1 MRLRSG
7 LHFNAP
13 EGVVTIRMLTPNQ
26 AVEHLAVWQVGI
38 PSAPF
43 ALKRLYECLRTHL
56 MIYGDTL
63 EDNEIGELPV
73 DAVLNLEIPEWIIE
87 CRQQGLT
94 EPEIQTIINTLGRD
108 TETIFRSAP
117 NEIYAL
123 PIALGSIRRFIA
135 VLNQHGIQIPVAP
148 PPPPSIASSPPVPPV
163 NIHTQGIDTQS
174 LAASLSVLKPDPQV
188 IEFVKGED
196 MIEFINKTKS
206 RLAQENVDDATRYRC
221 FRKSLAHEIL
231 AIAESEIGE
240 TITDYH
246 EYVNALI
253 NAIKT
258 PVHQYSASFQLKQLR
273 YNLSEHPSTFI
284 QKLKKAFTKAVGT
297 HTPEIFLHEL
307 MSHIPQFLTSEI
319 FTLGYN
325 GNLEQI
331 TTYLIRKHF
340 EYTQQQANKSRSD
353 KTHSQP
359 KVSTVSSLLKKPDPR
374 YNSKPY
380 QTKPHMNTSQ
390 QSSTIIC
397 NYCKKPGHTI
407 NQCRTR
413 PQNNRPYNRNA
424 STSNSNS
431 ASNSNANQNQA
442 SSSSQPLAITNTPAN
457 SSNLTIGSNP
467 NQLPPEPTQDGIRDS
482 RFSYTLHSA
491 QSPPIPM
498 LTHLG
503 ESQLSHMPTAVFKL
517 CRPNKEI
524 VREGKVLLDTGSA
537 ISALDSSIAEELG
550 AHIVPYSR
558 SLKGIAAQTVVPS
571 HGFAYAVVKHPKMAE
586 SRVFRL
592 QIVKDFEPV
601 CLIGN
606 AFLHLYYM
614 QLKSD
619 GNDYIT
625 TCSEYLDSTPLDPN
639 FYFRFCTSEETQQIF
654 ATTSCPTGNESDNY
668 ILDNRTKR
676 SANPVS
682 LQVGNTPAVI
692 AKCDLHSP
700 QELIEIQRNERP
712 FKTKIYD
719 KIDENLPDHL
729 KHQLADLIDSFQDTF
744 AKSKNDLGLVPSS
757 VCPISIDLDGQVPET
772 LPYNCPIH
780 RRNEFKKII
789 DEMIANDIIE
799 ESNAPGGSPAI
810 LVPKPDKSYRMVIDY
825 RKLNRLTR
833 VPRHPMPRIDDCLE
847 VVRNGQY
854 FNIFDLAQGYHQI
867 ELPPEERIKTVFV
880 TPDGKYH
887 YKRLPMGLASAPF
900 IFQKLMNK
908 VLEGLIYQKCIGYFD
923 DVPIVGKDFPDLLS
937 NTEMVLKRLRQYNL
951 KVKLEKCQL
960 GYTEI
965 LLLGHLVSGQGIRP
979 DPKKVEALKNL
990 PYPRNV
996 RELQSILGCYNYFSR
1011 YIPNYSTLAAPLYRL
1026 ISKEKRFRIMPEDK
1040 KALDT
1045 LKNSLISTT
1054 LLVHYDP
1061 KLRHKIAADASDHAV
1076 GGILQQEDA
1085 NSSSFNPNTPIEEV
1099 KDWLPL
1105 SFYSQKLQKHQKHYS
1120 VSEKELLA
1128 IFVGINKFNHFL
1140 EGEQFLIETDH
1151 HALCQLTK
1159 VNFKNSRLQRWSIML
1174 STYDFKVV
1182 YKQGSTH
1189 PPDCFSRYQSAWS
1202 HRKIIDPEE
1211 EFLDRLYLIDYI
1223 SDPFE
1228 NRLYDIGFNQ
1238 LCASESDH
1246 LDDFTL
1252 PPTLC
1257 YSTSTEVDQIKNS
1270 VKPSKS
1276 EFSLWKEKVR
1286 EIQTNNPNIQ
1296 NIIKLYKNNDSVT
1309 LKRYVIKEG
1318 LLYRKD
1324 VNTPFGSRLVIDSK
1338 LLKDLFSYEHESP
1351 LGGHFGP
1358 EKTYFQIARRFWCQ
1372 YLYDLVKQL
1381 CDSCTICQISKPT
1394 NVIYVDPSTKPIPN
1408 EIFERLELDVQGPIV
1423 INQVKKY
1430 IIVLVDILSRYVF
1443 AKLTTNQT
1451 ASTVISLLTSL
1462 FQTFGFPKVIQT
1474 DQGTNF
1480 TSEAV
1485 HQFLK
1490 ENGIKHEKSN
1500 PYHPQSQGIVE
1511 RCNRTIAER
1520 LRSYVLQN
1528 GTKNLKNALEASV
1541 FAINTSIH
1549 KITRFTPY
1557 FLVFGRHPRKPIDNL
1572 LEFPDSFSFDVNQA
1586 RKLAY
1591 ARLHSQQIYQINRTK
1606 ALHQSSPYR
1615 EGDFVFV
1622 KNESIDPKI
1631 SKKLREKYHGP
1642 YLVCGIQK
1650 GSLLL
1655 LELEDLGLFSC
1666 NVSNTKL
1673 YRGELTEKM
1682 KKLKNQYFNPDT
1694 FLENEDFN
1702 IPDSPSFIDSF
1713 NENSDDHSSDIQDLP
1728 STSPETDQNDQLDS
1742 TQNQTLDAQNSDSNE
1757 SILSDSL
1764 NHNSTN
1770 NSIPNP
1776 PLIITKNPYNLNK
1789 FLNFNFEKP
1798 LINHSF
1804 KNIINNENNDGFNH
1818 SQNELQNET
1827 QNLSQTESTNSV
1839 PDSIQTNSIPYGISN
1854 QTLKD
1859 LNSNASLIP
1868 HNLDYIQKQFN
1879 DKNNKKPRKKYIT
1892 ADRAISSQNHNSIS
1906 EKRLTRNQAKLT
1918 KNLTTNTYVLFL
1930 CYFSKDFTEIRNLE
1944 IDKSSTLVKAY
1955 AFSTNS
1961 VNPFQQ
1967 GERKIKSE
1975 RQSELNPYSP
1985 SLETK
1990 EKFSLQNRWLTI
2002 NHRALIAPSLHLLF
2016 TPLSSSYFTLSTLC
2030 EQFSFVSISNLFNSQ
2045 EFSLNYFKFI
2055 YHLSD
2060 FKFIHCFNFK
2070 FNSFKFSFI
2079 QFQLIQKFQVN
2090 SLEFLLSVFTSK
2102 YFHFVNFNSY
2112 SSFYKLV
2119 SIQNSISDSSI
2130 SKFLQLFSS
2139 LPHLINMQTN
2149 KQLIK
2154 KRILKST
2161 LIERIL
2167 PSGETEKVP
2176 TPPLPIRSPSPSFK
2190 SSSPSDSH
2198 LVPSLETDDPTV
2210 VIMVP
2215 RPSESETQR
2224 EVDQSQ
2230 PENSNK
2236 LKLSGKGAVRTV
2248 RESFGVPH
2256 PTPSS
2261 SSSSFAAHMLPP
2273 PPPKNQKFN
2282 KDNFNFDAL
2291 VESDSETDDELKA
2304 IRVAQ
2309 RISANVKSDAE
2320 SSNSG
2325 TSNNQVALRN
2335 QSQQFQQAGKRPSNT
2350 NYPDYKR
2357 MYLAPPMQARNT
2369 QRQYVMAMLPEL
2381 ISKIRVPV
2389 RPKYSIPPI
2398 PSNLSENNNSKPS
2411 VKWGNPIQEIKQY
2424 TRSESS
2430 NSETSNSNIP
2440 NQKPQQNSHINLH
2453 PKLFISPNKKFP
2465 EKYLKP
2471 SEYNFKPH
2479 EYPAPLPTAPLP
2491 HYLSNERFFEVKEI
2505 VQAKAKTF
2513 SDLKIK
2519 FESMIREKI
2528 FLNLFDDE
2536 KIKIMPLNP
2545 IPHGITKAQVKSSEL
2560 DSIEKSIRCY
2570 LCEQISIEPKECRS
2584 CKKWYCSLCIGWLR
2598 DLVSALN
2605 LFPLFHPHQFLCLLP
2620 ECVQHFAFKDDYP
2633 FIQPIPSNELKEKYN
2648 KLQFLCRRNC
2658 CDKTFPPHQI
2668 LEHEKKC
2675 RLGLFLEEFD
2685 FNIELPFVS
2694 TQAREELVNAPKRL
2708 ANFLPTHLKTGQ
2720 ANPPPNQNN
2729 HENKWYDKFNLWA
2742 CLSNLKDSNPSDPLL
2757 QPSAIRS
2764 IANFSLNFWNNY
2776 KRIKDPSEPLDEDED
2791 FIQNVVGFE
2800 PTIGNRI
2807 PSSVPQRPHTVFWSR
2822 VPFYLINDSE
2832 EWLKIAV
2839 GLAPK
2844 YVPRYNKDFAPET
2857 SHQPLGPFVRIDP
2870 LERIPQERREEI
2882 INSAKYL
2889 FPTSFKGFTAL
2900 KESNKA
2906 TTNIQHLQNRH
2917 NKAQVQFH
2925 EFNRLTVINMPR
2937 LRPSTENLI
2946 QEAINLH
2953 PSPATTYS
2961 IHMAYCRI
2969 QEMGEPLQ
2977 VLMRPRPVWVV
2988 IVDGYRNIVFE
2999 SFVSYPYHI
3008 HHMDTHFHGLTHRD
3022 IKNAKN
3028 FESVR
3033 NQILEFFLTATSII
3047 GSGLINL
3054 LRSLDLTY
3062 TEIENLKPKL
3072 REITQYFSPY
3082 REVPASLSLTSFL
3095 LFPKFVIRPDPHSP
3109 ALEAITAMNMYL
3121 AFWEPIEEMARI
3133 HNGIHFGNIPQTCG
3147 NTHMARLFQIY
3158 DERVRNRL
3166 AEWPTD
3172 WTYHVR
3178 KGEPRFN
3185 QRVASPAQ
3193 QPSSNYYDSDGQ
3205 SSNQSTNSQASSP
3218 TSESWNAQPSRPCE
3232 QQSSQQLSI
3241 QAAPEIPLIDLEPEE
3256 PNQMPPP
3263 LVPSPP
3269 NSTSPHYTPPTP
3281 LSRSNSEASVHS
3293 NNSNNSNRSQH
3304 SNNSAR
3310 SVHSNHSNQSQH
3322 SNNSNRSVHSNHSN
3336 RSAHST
3342 HSQHSNRS
3350 LPAQLQPL
3358 YFNQQARPRAN
3369 SASSQPA
3376 NFPPPRIDFPE
3387 SDSSSTIYSFLK
3399 ESDRSVDSGSLS
3411 SSTSS
3416 LSQHSHS
3423 QSSTSSASS
3432 NASANRQ
3439 RELQIQRIR
3448 QMIAE
3453 LPPPFADP
3461 QDPEQP
3467 VPSPPGSERYSTSS
3481 SNSYHL
3487 YSDY

>member
-1 MRLRSG
+1 MQLRSG

-13 EGVVTIRMLTPNQ
+13 EGVVIVRMLTPDQ
-26 AVEHLAVWQVGI
+26 AVNHLAVWQVSI
-38 PSAPF
+38 PAAPF
-43 ALKRLYECLRTHL
+43 ALKRFYECLRTHL
-56 MIYGDTL
+56 MLYGDTL
-63 EDNEIGELPV
+63 EDNEIGELPI
-73 DAVLNLEIPEWIIE
+73 DSVLNLEIPEWVIE
-87 CRQQGLT
+87 SRQNGLT
-94 EPEIQTIINTLGRD
+94 EPEIQTIIRTLGRE
-108 TETIFRSAP
+108 TENIFRSAP

-135 VLNQHGIQIPVAP
+135 VLNNHGVQIPVAP
-148 PPPPSIASSPPVPPV
+148 PPPPSIASSSPPV
-163 NIHTQGIDTQS
+163 NIHNQGIDTQS
-174 LAASLSVLKPDPQV
+174 LAASLSILRPDPPV
-188 IEFVKGED
+188 VEFVKGEE
-196 MIEFINKTKS
+196 MVEFIHKTKNK
-206 RLAQENVDDATRYRC
+206 LAQENVDDTTRLRC

-231 AIAESEIGE
+231 AIAENEVSDD
-240 TITDYH
+240 ITDYH
-246 EYVNALI
+246 TYVNALL

-258 PVHQYSASFQLKQLR
+258 PVQQYSAAFQLKQLK

-284 QKLKKAFTKAVGT
+284 QKLRKAFAKAVGDYS
-297 HTPEIFLHEL
+297 PEIFLHEL
-307 MSHIPQFLTSEI
+307 MSHIPHFLTSEI
-319 FTLGYN
+319 YTLGYN
-325 GNLEQI
+325 GNLDQI

-340 EYTQQQANKSRSD
+340 EYLQQQQSHKSRSD
-353 KTHSQP
+353 KNDKSNFHP
-359 KVSTVSSLLKKPDPR
+359 KVSTVSSMLKKPDSR
-374 YNSKPY
+374 NNSKPY
-380 QTKPHMNTSQ
+380 PKPTSQ
-390 QSSTIIC
+390 HNTHIVC

-413 PQNNRPYNRNA
+413 PQNNRPYNSNRNSNP
-424 STSNSNS
+424 STSNS
-431 ASNSNANQNQA
+431 NQNQA

-457 SSNLTIGSNP
+457 ASNLTIGS
-467 NQLPPEPTQDGIRDS
+467 NQLPPEPTQDGFRDS
-482 RFSYTLHSA
+482 RISYSLQTV
-491 QSPPIPM
+491 QPVQPIPM
-498 LTHLG
+498 LTNLG
-503 ESQLSHMPTAVFKL
+503 ESKLSHMPTAVFKL

-550 AHIVPYSR
+550 AHIIPYSR
-558 SLKGIAAQTVVPS
+558 SLKGIAAQTYVPS
-571 HGFAYAVVKHPKMAE
+571 HGIAYAVVKHPKMAE

-592 QIVKDFEPV
+592 QIVNNFEPV

-639 FYFRFCTSEETQQIF
+639 FYFRFCTPEETQQILNS
-654 ATTSCPTGNESDNY
+654 TLYPTGNDSDSY
-668 ILDNRTKR
+668 ILDTRTKR

-682 LQVGNTPAVI
+682 LQVGNSPAII

-700 QELIEIQRNERP
+700 QEIIEIQRQERP
-712 FKTKIYD
+712 FKTKIYE
-719 KIDENLPDHL
+719 KIDENLPDNL
-729 KHQLADLIDSFQDTF
+729 KQQLADLIDSFQDTF

-757 VCPISIDLDGQVPET
+757 VCPIAIDLDGQVPET

-847 VVRNGQY
+847 VVRNGKY

-867 ELPPEERIKTVFV
+867 ELPPDERVKTVFV

-887 YKRLPMGLASAPF
+887 YKRLPMGLAAAPF

-923 DVPIVGKDFPDLLS
+923 DIPVVGKDFPDLLS
-937 NTEMVLKRLRQYNL
+937 NTELILTRLRQYNL
-951 KVKLEKCQL
+951 KVKLDKCQL

-1061 KLRHKIAADASDHAV
+1061 KLRRKIAADASDHAV
-1076 GGILQQEDA
+1076 GGILQQEDS
-1085 NSSSFNPNTPIEEV
+1085 NSSSYNPNTPIEEV

-1211 EFLDRLYLIDYI
+1211 EFLDRIYLIDYFL
-1223 SDPFE
+1223 DPFE
-1228 NRLYDIGFNQ
+1228 NRLYDIGMNQ
-1238 LCASESDH
+1238 ICAIESDH

-1252 PPTLC
+1252 PPSLC
-1257 YSTSTEVDQIKNS
+1257 YSTSTEVAHIKNS
-1270 VKPSKS
+1270 VKPSNS
-1276 EFSLWKEKVR
+1276 EFSIWKEKVR
-1286 EIQTNNPNIQ
+1286 ETQTNNPNIQ
-1296 NIIKLYKNNDSVT
+1296 NIIKLYKANDSVT
-1309 LKRYVIKEG
+1309 LKRYVIKDG

-1324 VNTPFGSRLVIDSK
+1324 VNTPFGSRLVIDAK

-1408 EIFERLELDVQGPIV
+1408 EIFERLELDAQGPIV

-1451 ASTVISLLTSL
+1451 AQTVISLLTSL

-1549 KITRFTPY
+1549 KITRFSPY

-1615 EGDFVFV
+1615 EGDFVYV
-1622 KNESIDPKI
+1622 KNESLDPKI

-1682 KKLKNQYFNPDT
+1682 KKLKDQYFNPDT
-1694 FLENEDFN
+1694 FLENENFN
-1702 IPDSPSFIDSF
+1702 IPNTPSFIDSVI
-1713 NENSDDHSSDIQDLP
+1713 NNPIDHLSDIQELSAEENQDDQDDQTN
-1728 STSPETDQNDQLDS
+1728 SVQNETIN
-1742 TQNQTLDAQNSDSNE
+1742 AQKSDSNE
-1757 SILSDSL
+1757 SNFPSLPSD
-1764 NHNSTN
+1764 NSTN
-1770 NSIPNP
+1770 NSIPSP
-1776 PLIITKNPYNLNK
+1776 PLIITKTPYNLNK
-1789 FLNFNFEKP
+1789 FLKFNFEKP
-1798 LINHSF
+1798 LTNSF
-1804 KNIINNENNDGFNH
+1804 PNSIHTENNDGSNH
-1818 SQNELQNET
+1818 LPNLNQKELENSTELTNSEPKLSQMQTIPKGILIQN
-1827 QNLSQTESTNSV
+1827 QNLNNLDSNS
-1839 PDSIQTNSIPYGISN
+1839 
-1854 QTLKD
+1854 
-1859 LNSNASLIP
+1859 SLIP
-1868 HNLDYIQKQFN
+1868 DSSDYIQNQFQ
-1879 DKNNKKPRKKYIT
+1879 DKNMKKPRKKYIT
-1892 ADRAISSQNHNSIS
+1892 ADRAISLQNPISIS
-1906 EKRLTRNQAKLT
+1906 EKRLTRNQSKIA
-1918 KNLTTNTYVLFL
+1918 KNLPSNTYVLYYCL
-1930 CYFSKDFTEIRNLE
+1930 NLDYTEIRKIESN
-1944 IDKSSTLVKAY
+1944 KSSTFDKAY
-1955 AFSTNS
+1955 AFSANR
-1961 VNPFQQ
+1961 VEAYPQ
-1967 GERKIKSE
+1967 GESKIKSE
-1975 RQSELNPYSP
+1975 SKSEKDPFTP

-2002 NHRALIAPSLHLLF
+2002 NRNLLIAPSLDLVF
-2016 TPLSSSYFTLSTLC
+2016 TPLNPYHFTLSFLVKTFDFKSL
-2030 EQFSFVSISNLFNSQ
+2030 SNFLNSQ
-2045 EFSLNYFKFI
+2045 EFSSNYF
-2055 YHLSD
+2055 YHSSD
-2060 FKFIHCFNFK
+2060 FNFNFNFISLFQ
-2070 FNSFKFSFI
+2070 FNSKSNSTFNLISFNSKF
-2079 QFQLIQKFQVN
+2079 LTN
-2090 SLEFLLSVFTSK
+2090 SLEFSRRPFQFLNLVIFSSSSNFQSSIPSVF
-2102 YFHFVNFNSY
+2102 
-2112 SSFYKLV
+2112 L
-2119 SIQNSISDSSI
+2119 
-2130 SKFLQLFSS
+2130 SKFLNFSS
-2139 LPHLINMQTN
+2139 LPHSIMQPN
-2149 KQLIK
+2149 KQIVKQRVL
-2154 KRILKST
+2154 RST

-2167 PSGETEKVP
+2167 PSGETERVP
-2176 TPPLPIRSPSPSFK
+2176 TPPRPIQSPSPSPQQ
-2190 SSSPSDSH
+2190 SSSSNVDAH
-2198 LVPSLETDDPTV
+2198 LVPSLETDDSTV

-2215 RPSESETQR
+2215 RSE
-2224 EVDQSQ
+2224 QS
-2230 PENSNK
+2230 ENSD
-2236 LKLSGKGAVRTV
+2236 SGASKVPKSSGAVRTIRQV
-2248 RESFGVPH
+2248 SGVPH
-2256 PTPSS
+2256 PSS
-2261 SSSSFAAHMLPP
+2261 PPTLNASMLPP
-2273 PPPKNQKFN
+2273 PLPKNKKFN
-2282 KDNFNFDAL
+2282 QNNFQFEDL
-2291 VESDSETDDELKA
+2291 VESDSETDDETKA
-2304 IRVAQ
+2304 FRVAQ
-2309 RISANVKSDAE
+2309 RISMNQKDG
-2320 SSNSG
+2320 SSSSG
-2325 TSNNQVALRN
+2325 AAQSSSQVPSHQVAI
-2335 QSQQFQQAGKRPSNT
+2335 KRPSNN
-2350 NYPDYKR
+2350 NYPAMKR
-2357 MYLAPPMQARNT
+2357 LYLAPPLQLRNRLHPIQMQK
-2369 QRQYVMAMLPEL
+2369 LPE
-2381 ISKIRVPV
+2381 I
-2389 RPKYSIPPI
+2389 
-2398 PSNLSENNNSKPS
+2398 SNLRPFRNIYPKPPLSIKAPSMTNPNS
-2411 VKWGNPIQEIKQY
+2411 N
-2424 TRSESS
+2424 S
-2430 NSETSNSNIP
+2430 NSEHENTVHWGDPMVQVHNYTQSNSSN
-2440 NQKPQQNSHINLH
+2440 NSQNSDNPQQSKQNAPKINLH
-2453 PKLFISPNKKFP
+2453 PKLYIKEGKKFP

-2471 SEYNFKPH
+2471 SEYDFKPK

-2491 HYLSNERFFEVKEI
+2491 DYLTDERFYEVKNL
-2505 VQAKAKTF
+2505 VQTKAKAF
-2513 SDLKIK
+2513 SDLKAK
-2519 FESMIREKI
+2519 FEIMIREKLY
-2528 FLNLFDDE
+2528 LNLYDDE
-2536 KIKIMPLNP
+2536 NLKTMPLKA
-2545 IPHGITKAQVKSSEL
+2545 IPHGITKAQIKNLEL
-2560 DSIEKSIRCY
+2560 KDIEKSIRCY
-2570 LCEQISIEPKECRS
+2570 FCEQISIDPKECRS
-2584 CKKWYCSLCIGWLR
+2584 CKNWYCSLCIEWLR
-2598 DLVSALN
+2598 DLVSTLN

-2620 ECVQHFAFKDDYP
+2620 ECVQHFASKDDYP
-2633 FIQPIPSNELKEKYN
+2633 FFQPTSSKQLTDSYN
-2648 KLQFLCRRNC
+2648 QLLFTCRRTC
-2658 CDKTFPPHQI
+2658 CSESFPPNAI
-2668 LEHEKKC
+2668 LEHERKC

-2685 FNIELPFVS
+2685 FNIDLPFVS
-2694 TQAREELVNAPKRL
+2694 TEVREELVKAPKRL

-2720 ANPPPNQNN
+2720 AKPPPNQNN
-2729 HENKWYDKFNLWA
+2729 HENRWYDRFNLWA
-2742 CLSNLKDSNPSDPLL
+2742 CLSNLKDSDPSDPLL
-2757 QPSAIRS
+2757 NPIAIRS
-2764 IANFSLNFWNNY
+2764 LANVGLSFWNNY
-2776 KRIKDPSEPLDEDED
+2776 KRIQDPTTPLDETED
-2791 FIQNVVGFE
+2791 FIQNVVGLE
-2800 PTIGNRI
+2800 PSIGKRV
-2807 PSSVPQRPHTVFWSR
+2807 PSSVPQRPHTIFWSR

-2832 EWLKIAV
+2832 EWLRIAV

-2844 YVPRYNKDFAPET
+2844 YVPRYNKDFAPE
-2857 SHQPLGPFVRIDP
+2857 SNEQPIGPFVRIDP
-2870 LERIPQERREEI
+2870 LERIPEQLRDEVVQ
-2882 INSAKYL
+2882 SAKYL
-2889 FPTSFKGFTAL
+2889 FPTSFKGFQSARDNTPATDNIQYRQNRQ
-2900 KESNKA
+2900 NKA
-2906 TTNIQHLQNRH
+2906 H
-2917 NKAQVQFH
+2917 AQFQ

-2937 LRPSTENLI
+2937 LRPSTEKLI
-2946 QEAINLH
+2946 QDAIELH
-2953 PSPATTYS
+2953 PSPSTTYS

-2969 QEMGEPLQ
+2969 KYMVEPLR
-2977 VLMRPRPVWVV
+2977 VLARPRPVWVV
-2988 IVDGYRNIVFE
+2988 IVDGYKNIVFE
-2999 SFVSYPYHI
+2999 SFVSYPHHI
-3008 HHMDTHFHGLTHRD
+3008 DYMDSHFHGLTQRD
-3022 IKNAKN
+3022 IKYAKN

-3033 NQILEFFLTATSII
+3033 NQILEFFVTATSIV

-3054 LRSLDLTY
+3054 LRSLDLTDQ
-3062 TEIENLKPKL
+3062 EIANLKPKL
-3072 REITQYFSPY
+3072 LDMTQYFSPY
-3082 REVPASLSLTSFL
+3082 RGVPASLALSSFL
-3095 LFPKFVIRPDPHSP
+3095 LFPKFVIKPDPHSP

-3133 HNGIHFGNIPQTCG
+3133 HGGIHFGNIPQTCG
-3147 NTHMARLFQIY
+3147 NPHMARLFQLY
-3158 DERVRNRL
+3158 DERVRQGL

-3172 WTYHVR
+3172 WTHHVR
-3178 KGEPRFN
+3178 RGEPRFN
-3185 QRVASPAQ
+3185 QRCVSPAT
-3193 QPSSNYYDSDGQ
+3193 QPQANYYDSS
-3205 SSNQSTNSQASSP
+3205 SSNSRATSP
-3218 TSESWNAQPSRPCE
+3218 TSSNASSTNQSGKPCT
-3232 QQSSQQLSI
+3232 QSHPVPLAI
-3241 QAAPEIPLIDLEPEE
+3241 EAIPEEIPLIDLEPEE
-3256 PNQMPPP
+3256 QNQMPPP
-3263 LVPSPP
+3263 LIPNPLNPS
-3269 NSTSPHYTPPTP
+3269 SPHNTPPQQI
-3281 LSRSNSEASVHS
+3281 SRRNSAASDRSNQSNRSNHS
-3293 NNSNNSNRSQH
+3293 NHSRNSNRSKH
-3304 SNNSAR
+3304 SQQSNR
-3310 SVHSNHSNQSQH
+3310 SNHSQQSQH
-3322 SNNSNRSVHSNHSN
+3322 SNHSIRSN
-3336 RSAHST
+3336 T
-3342 HSQHSNRS
+3342 SNRS
-3350 LPAQLQPL
+3350 LPARLQPS
-3358 YFNQQARPRAN
+3358 YFNQNRPRSN
-3369 SASSQPA
+3369 STSSHQASLPQ
-3376 NFPPPRIDFPE
+3376 FPPPRIEFPD

-3399 ESDRSVDSGSLS
+3399 ESDKSVDSGSSLSSQSSASSISDHATSTASSS

-3416 LSQHSHS
+3416 LNSRRDEQ
-3423 QSSTSSASS
+3423 
-3432 NASANRQ
+3432 
-3439 RELQIQRIR
+3439 LQRIR
-3448 QMIAE
+3448 QMIAD
-3453 LPPPFADP
+3453 LPPPFGIIHP
-3461 QDPEQP
+3461 PMQ
-3467 VPSPPGSERYSTSS
+3467 SPPESQRRTPSGSPYSTSS

-3487 YSDY
+3487 CSDYQDY